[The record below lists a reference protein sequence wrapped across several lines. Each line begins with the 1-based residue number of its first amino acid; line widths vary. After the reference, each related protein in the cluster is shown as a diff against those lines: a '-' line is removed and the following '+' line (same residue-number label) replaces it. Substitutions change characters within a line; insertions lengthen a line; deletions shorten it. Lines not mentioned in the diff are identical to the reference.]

1 MNKEFCIPIFPLN
14 GVIFFPGTELPLNIF
29 EKRYIDMIDYSLTRN
44 KKIGMIQTQKN
55 GKLFNKGCVGKI
67 VSYNETGDGRY
78 LISLKGE
85 NIFTVLQEKNLNK
98 KFRIVSAK
106 TSEVFV
112 KKEND
117 NFFQKKIFINKYLNL
132 IKESQPD
139 ISLDIINNI
148 ETPLLIKFVAMS
160 SPFQIAEKQMLLEA
174 KSLKGLFETTNSL
187 LDFYNKTMNEDRSIN

>member
-67 VSYNETGDGRY
+67 VSYNETSDGRY